1 MYYLPVTNTN
11 ITKSTERMTDEMIM
25 EAVKNGDLQQAS
37 LLFERYNKRIY
48 NFLARMTMDRAV
60 AEDLTQNVFLRIIK
74 YRNSY
79 RQGLRFQSWIY
90 QVARNIFSDHY
101 QMHKNRFSDFV
112 NVEKVSDQIPEAS
125 DSEMQEEQEQLLARS
140 MALLNEEQRELLIL
154 TRFQHMKYEDVAV
167 IMDTTVANIK
177 VKVHRAIAKLRE
189 HYFEL
194 EKI

>member
-1 MYYLPVTNTN
+1 
-11 ITKSTERMTDEMIM
+11 MTDELLM

-37 LLFERYNKRIY
+37 ALFERYNRRIF
-48 NFLARMTMDRAV
+48 NFLARMTMDREL

-79 RQGLRFQSWIY
+79 REGARFQSWIY
-90 QVARNIFSDHY
+90 QVARNVFSDHY
-101 QMHKNRFSDFV
+101 QAHKNKFSDFV
-112 NVEKVSDQIPEAS
+112 DVEKVSDYLQ
-125 DSEMQEEQEQLLARS
+125 DSEETEALDEREKLLQRS
-140 MALLNEEQRELLIL
+140 MALLSEEQRELLVL

-167 IMDTTVANIK
+167 IMDTTVSNIK

>member
-1 MYYLPVTNTN
+1 
-11 ITKSTERMTDEMIM
+11 MTDEMIM
-25 EAVKNGDLQQAS
+25 AAVKNGDLGQAS

-48 NFLARMTMDRAV
+48 NFLARMTMDRAL

-74 YRNSY
+74 YRSSY
-79 RQGLRFQSWIY
+79 RDGLRFQSWIY

-101 QMHKNRFSDFV
+101 QTQKNKFSDFIQV
-112 NVEKVSDQIPEAS
+112 DKIGEHIAENE
-125 DSEMQEEQEQLLARS
+125 DSLEREEQEKLLTRS
-140 MALLNEEQRELLIL
+140 MQMLNEEQRELLVL
-154 TRFQHMKYEDVAV
+154 TRFQHMKYEEVAV
-167 IMDTTVANIK
+167 IMNTSVANIK

>member
-1 MYYLPVTNTN
+1 
-11 ITKSTERMTDEMIM
+11 MTDEMIM
-25 EAVKNGDLQQAS
+25 EAVKNGDLQQVS
-37 LLFERYNKRIY
+37 LLFERYHKRIY
-48 NFLARMTMDRAV
+48 NFLARMTIDREL

-74 YRNSY
+74 YKNSY
-79 RQGLRFQSWIY
+79 REGMRFQSWIY
-90 QVARNIFSDHY
+90 QVPRNIFSDHY
-101 QMHKNRFSDFV
+101 QAHKNKFSDFI
-112 NVEKVSDQIPEAS
+112 NVDKISDNVPDSQEAY
-125 DSEMQEEQEQLLARS
+125 DREEQEKLLTRS
-140 MALLNEEQRELLIL
+140 MALLSAEQRELLIL

>member
-1 MYYLPVTNTN
+1 
-11 ITKSTERMTDEMIM
+11 MTDELLM

-37 LLFERYNKRIY
+37 ALFERYNKRIF
-48 NFLARMTMDRAV
+48 NFLARLTMDRAL

-79 RQGLRFQSWIY
+79 REGARFQSWIY
-90 QVARNIFSDHY
+90 QVARNVFSDHY
-101 QMHKNRFSDFV
+101 QVHKNKFSDFV
-112 NVEKVSDQIPEAS
+112 DVEKVSDALYDTDDS
-125 DSEMQEEQEQLLARS
+125 DVLDEQERLLQRS
-140 MALLNEEQRELLIL
+140 MAKLSDEQRELLIL
-154 TRFQHMKYEDVAV
+154 TRFQHMKYEEVAA

-177 VKVHRAIAKLRE
+177 VKVHRAILKLRE